1 MGQRTQAL
9 IRYNHESEKGD
20 VKELAS
26 VSLHYQWGYGKVM
39 LMDILNIA
47 WAVHMEDMTWAA
59 HMEEWDFNVS
69 SEKVI
74 TDFITSHST
83 GHLNF
88 DHDGTNAYTADRELL
103 KSWGITPYHETMDN
117 VIKHSDNNNG
127 YAELT
132 ITESQHDLHG
142 TLSLHD
148 NSGKQVSLHEYAKGT
163 SAADPKFQ
171 HAYKDMLTVFDIT
184 I

>member
-9 IRYNHESEKGD
+9 IRYNHESAQGD
-20 VKELAS
+20 VRELAS
-26 VSLHYQWGYGKVM
+26 VSLHYQWGYGTVI
-39 LMDILNIA
+39 LMDVLNIA
-47 WAVHMEDMTWAA
+47 WAVHMQK
-59 HMEEWDFNVS
+59 WDFNVPS
-69 SEKVI
+69 KQVI

-88 DHDGTNAYTADRELL
+88 DLDGTNVYTADRELL

-132 ITESQHDLHG
+132 ITENLHDFRG
-142 TLSLHD
+142 TLSLYD

-163 SAADPKFQ
+163 SAAAPEFVN
-171 HAYKDMLTVFDIT
+171 AYKVMLDCVGIEL
-184 I
+184 IEPAE